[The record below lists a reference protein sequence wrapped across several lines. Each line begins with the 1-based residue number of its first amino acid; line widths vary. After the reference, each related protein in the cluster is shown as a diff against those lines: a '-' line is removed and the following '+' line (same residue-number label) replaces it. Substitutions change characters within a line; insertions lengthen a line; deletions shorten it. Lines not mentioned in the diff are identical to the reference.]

1 MKKLFFQGV
10 KLGLI
15 VNLFSLIFALAYI
28 LVVEQQLTKS
38 LDKFSLP
45 LKLGTVVTS
54 DRIDLN
60 DSIKQRDSWS
70 KISNQFSFFVVE
82 NQ

>member
-1 MKKLFFQGV
+1 MKNIFLQGLR
-10 KLGLI
+10 LGLI
-15 VNLFSLIFALAYI
+15 VNLLSVVFALAYI
-28 LVVEQQLTKS
+28 FAVELQLTKP

-54 DRIDLN
+54 DRVYFK

-70 KISNQFSFFVVE
+70 KISNQFRFF
-82 NQ
+82 